1 MLSSG
6 AMGRFATSAPSATAR
21 YCGNLITEL
30 PSGRAEFPLIAKR
43 SDHAVGGQ
51 NLHSIIALY
60 FHAPWALTLG
70 ACDG

>member
-43 SDHAVGGQ
+43 SEHAVGGQ
-51 NLHSIIALY
+51 SIGD
-60 FHAPWALTLG
+60 LTAKKLPLNQ
-70 ACDG
+70 

>member
-1 MLSSG
+1 
-6 AMGRFATSAPSATAR
+6 MGRFAISAPSATAR
-21 YCGNLITEL
+21 YCGNLIAEL

-43 SDHAVGGQ
+43 SAHAVGGQ
-51 NLHSIIALY
+51 NLSSIIALY